1 MLHFRKLNH
10 WERLWVV
17 LGLVYGVAV
26 AIIAVWNLPQHL
38 TINEQ
43 LGDGGVFDGDIIA
56 SKTYWFVRFE
66 SGWSIVEAVAQNPIT
81 KEYLYQ
87 RNGRWSQPLASLQY
101 MKVSPRSDEA
111 SLSLRFKQAGFFGL
125 SLVGWLVSWVL
136 VYLAGVAV
144 EVMMGSIKKRPQRV
158 RRVDP
163 MLLRRQELS
172 SR

>member
-1 MLHFRKLNH
+1 MFHYRKLNR

-26 AIIAVWNLPQHL
+26 AIVAVSNFPHHL
-38 TINEQ
+38 TVNEQ
-43 LGDGGVFDGDIIA
+43 LGDGGVFDGDFVPMR
-56 SKTYWFVRFE
+56 SYWFVHFDG
-66 SGWSIVEAVAQNPIT
+66 GWGIVEAVAQNPAT

-87 RNGRWSQPLASLQY
+87 RNGRWSKPLASLQY
-101 MKVSPRSDEA
+101 MKVSPHSDEA
-111 SLSLRFKQAGFFGL
+111 SLSLRFKQACFFVL
-125 SLVGWLVSWVL
+125 SLLGWLVSWTL

-144 EVMMGSIKKRPQRV
+144 EVITGSIKKRPHRV

-163 MLLRRQELS
+163 MFLRRQELG